1 MSRFRRVKKEIRA
14 LLSSPEWHE
23 RLAELDNWSPGEIV
37 PPLLS
42 LRLDKDE
49 EVRWR
54 SVTAFGI
61 TAARMAD
68 ASMEKARILMRTCMW
83 YMNEESGNLGW
94 NIPNFM
100 GEAMVRHDRLAAE
113 FNKILA
119 SYIFCEEECD
129 GNYLDHPELRRDVF
143 WGLARLA
150 SSRPEL
156 VASWERFLVAALDD
170 PDPYNRA
177 YAAWVL
183 GLIKAEA
190 VVEQLTDMVGDPTPI
205 RTFID
210 NKLVDMTVGEMVAEA
225 VNRLQ

>member
-14 LLSSPEWHE
+14 LLAAPDWQE
-23 RLAELDNWSPGEIV
+23 RLDELDNWTPGEIV

-49 EVRWR
+49 TVRWR

-68 ASMEKARILMRTCMW
+68 ASMEKARVLMRTCMW

-94 NIPNFM
+94 TIPNFM
-100 GEAMVRHDRLAAE
+100 GDAMARHTRLADE
-113 FNKILA
+113 YNTILA

-150 SSRPEL
+150 EKRPEL
-156 VASWERFLVAALDD
+156 VSPWERFLVAALDD
-170 PDPYNRA
+170 SDPYNRG

-183 GLIKAEA
+183 GLIKGESGLDA
-190 VVEQLTDMVGDPTPI
+190 LSKMVGDSTEI

-210 NKLVDMTVGEMVAEA
+210 GELVDVTVGDLAAKAVEA
-225 VNRLQ
+225 FQ